1 MPYEVWIYSAL
12 VALAVPVLWWALSAP
27 KVISDKAVQNLG
39 TARRPSDLRV
49 LKLEV
54 PAAERIALPILRSLG
69 SAGHRFTPAGW
80 IQRFE
85 KNLGEAGKAGRW
97 TPEQVIGAKI
107 AATLLAGLWG
117 LLRVFGDSSPQ
128 SLAISAAVV
137 ALSFFL
143 PDLLLS
149 AMASRRKEAIVLE
162 LPDILD
168 QLTMSV
174 EAGLGFEA
182 AISRIAAKD
191 QGILSQEFAR
201 LTQDIRLGTPRSEAL
216 HGLATRSGV
225 DDLRHVVLSLR
236 QAEKLGTPLADT
248 LRVMAD
254 QLRTQRSLRAEEA
267 ANKLPIKMI
276 FPLALCILPALF
288 IVILAPAVIQLANT
302 F

>member
-12 VALAVPVLWWALSAP
+12 VAIAVPVLWWALSAP
-27 KVISDKAVQNLG
+27 KVVSDKAVKNLG
-39 TARRPSDLRV
+39 VGRKPQDLRA
-49 LKLEV
+49 LRLEM
-54 PAAERIALPILRSLG
+54 PAAERIALPVLRSLG
-69 SAGHRFTPAGW
+69 AAGGRFTPAGW
-80 IQRFE
+80 LSKYE
-85 KNLGEAGKAGRW
+85 KALGEAGKAGRW
-97 TPEQVIGAKI
+97 TPEQVVGAKI
-107 AATLLAGLWG
+107 AATFLAGLWAV
-117 LLRVFGDSSPQ
+117 LRAFADGEAQ
-128 SLAISAAVV
+128 SLAISVAAVV
-137 ALSFFL
+137 FAFFL
-143 PDLLLS
+143 PDLFLS
-149 AMASRRKEAIVLE
+149 ALASRRKEAIVLE

-182 AISRIAAKD
+182 AIARIAAKD
-191 QGILSQEFAR
+191 QGLMSKEFAR

-216 HGLATRSGV
+216 QGLANRSGV
-225 DDLRHVVLSLR
+225 DDLRHVVLSLS

-254 QLRTQRSLRAEEA
+254 QLRSQRSMRAEEA